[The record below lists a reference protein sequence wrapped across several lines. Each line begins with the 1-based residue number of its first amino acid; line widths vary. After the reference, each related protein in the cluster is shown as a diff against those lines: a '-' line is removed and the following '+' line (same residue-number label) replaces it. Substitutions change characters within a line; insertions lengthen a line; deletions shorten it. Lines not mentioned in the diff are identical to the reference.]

1 MVLLFDPGYLLVGD
15 FALKLS
21 EVATVCPCDMNESL
35 CFPKLYGK
43 MLALLIHN
51 QNYFSFLLGQQE
63 KNQQQKQRHRASE
76 FEHTVL
82 KKRIKKDD
90 RTQMKSWS
98 SPSVILLLS
107 QITWS
112 EIY

>member
-35 CFPKLYGK
+35 CFTKLYGK

-51 QNYFSFLLGQQE
+51 QNYFSLLLGQQE
-63 KNQQQKQRHRASE
+63 KNKKQK
-76 FEHTVL
+76 
-82 KKRIKKDD
+82 
-90 RTQMKSWS
+90 
-98 SPSVILLLS
+98 LLNLN
-107 QITWS
+107 TLC
-112 EIY
+112 